1 MRALEREPCYVSPS
15 GKRKSKHIAGGRGGF
30 DFQCLPNPPAG
41 KQMPVQGANR
51 SSSDWGEDI
60 VTDEG
65 GRLLRRITCAQASQA
80 EQSSPRAYACEGVSL
95 IVAVSSAARL
105 AEPVRRS
112 RRNLSHRDCE
122 STEVYIRQQSDLPS
136 GQLQHSTLLVGQHD
150 RAGAGADR

>member
-30 DFQCLPNPPAG
+30 DFQCLPNPPAR

-65 GRLLRRITCAQASQA
+65 GLLLRRITCARPVKPNRTRPEPPQAR
-80 EQSSPRAYACEGVSL
+80 EFR
-95 IVAVSSAARL
+95 
-105 AEPVRRS
+105 
-112 RRNLSHRDCE
+112 
-122 STEVYIRQQSDLPS
+122 
-136 GQLQHSTLLVGQHD
+136 
-150 RAGAGADR
+150 